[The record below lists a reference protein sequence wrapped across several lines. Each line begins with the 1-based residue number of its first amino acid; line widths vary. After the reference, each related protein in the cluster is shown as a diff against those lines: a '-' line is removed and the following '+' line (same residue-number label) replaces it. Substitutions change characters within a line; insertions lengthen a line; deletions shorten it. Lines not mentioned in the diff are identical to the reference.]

1 MANDSEDVSKLFEGL
16 PEFEGDPPL
25 PPYQDPDHYN
35 AEVIIG
41 WLNSV
46 AKGHDR
52 YYCLSHVFSGVAV
65 YSRRA
70 GRKGD
75 DSGYL
80 TPYQRDRVLNAARS
94 ARYANPSMFWED
106 NNVTRQIT
114 RHGFD
119 TLEKL
124 IELWS
129 FNLFSSDP
137 YPSDDERSDIY
148 AYARIFQNLM
158 HNICLAEE
166 IEERM
171 KERAAQDIA
180 KIRSMALGV
189 TV

>member
-1 MANDSEDVSKLFEGL
+1 MANDSEDVSKLFEGTA
-16 PEFEGDPPL
+16 EFEGDPPL
-25 PPYQDPDHYN
+25 PPYHDADHYN

-80 TPYQRDRVLNAARS
+80 TAYQRDRVLNAVRS

-106 NNVTRQIT
+106 TPVTRQIT

-124 IELWS
+124 IELWT
-129 FNLFSSDP
+129 FDLFGP
-137 YPSDDERSDIY
+137 QPSCREERQDIY

-171 KERAAQDIA
+171 KQRAAQDIA
-180 KIRSMALGV
+180 KIRSMALGA
-189 TV
+189 TG